1 MRNILARVFPFVFL
15 FAFILTACG
24 QTQAPSPDPE
34 IPTPSASQ
42 TSEVTPEPSPEPI
55 PSPDPIAQQLESMTV
70 EQKVGQLLIAGF
82 EGYTAGEDVQ
92 TAIRDFQVGGVI
104 FYLRNIDTAQQL
116 TALTNRLKE
125 LNGDHIPLFLCTDQ
139 EGGMVSRMPDEIA
152 TLPSAFEF
160 GQIEDD
166 ALRAAACAELG
177 SVLGGLCSSFG
188 FNMDFA
194 PVLDVW
200 SNPNNAIIGRRAFS
214 TDAAV
219 AAACA
224 DQVSTDM
231 SAAGVIPVGKHFP
244 GHGDTLVDSHVGLPV
259 VDKTLEELE
268 ALELIPFRAAIQS
281 ESPISAI
288 MVAHILMTQLDPEHP
303 ASLSYPVVT
312 GLLREEMGFEGL
324 ICTDDLTMAAI
335 SDTYGMGEAAVLALE
350 AGCDLL
356 LVCHGSQP
364 LLDARESLL
373 EAVADRR
380 ITEERLNESVYRI
393 LSLKSEYSLSN
404 GPISVP
410 DVDKLDRQA
419 KDLLEMLGN

>member
-1 MRNILARVFPFVFL
+1 MRNILTKLFPFVFL
-15 FAFILTACG
+15 FALVLTACG

-42 TSEVTPEPSPEPI
+42 TLEIAPE

-70 EQKVGQLLIAGF
+70 EQKVGQLLVAGF

-92 TAIRDFQVGGVI
+92 TAICDLQVGGII

-139 EGGMVSRMPDEIA
+139 EGGTVSRMPDEIA
-152 TLPSAFEF
+152 ALPSAFTF

-166 ALRAAACAELG
+166 ARRAAACTQLG
-177 SVLGGLCSSFG
+177 TVLGELCSSFG

-200 SNPNNAIIGRRAFS
+200 SNPDNAIIGRRAFS

-219 AAACA
+219 AATCA
-224 DQVSTDM
+224 DQVSAGMT
-231 SAAGVIPVGKHFP
+231 AAGVIPVGKHFP

-268 ALELIPFRAAIQS
+268 QLELIPFRAAIQS
-281 ESPISAI
+281 ERPISAI

-303 ASLSYPVVT
+303 SSLSYPVVT

-364 LLDARESLL
+364 LWEAREGLL
-373 EAVADRR
+373 EAVASNR
-380 ITEERLNESVYRI
+380 ITEERLDESVYRI
-393 LSLKSEYSLSN
+393 LSLKSEYGLTN
-404 GPISVP
+404 GSVSIS
-410 DVDKLDRQA
+410 DVDELDRQV